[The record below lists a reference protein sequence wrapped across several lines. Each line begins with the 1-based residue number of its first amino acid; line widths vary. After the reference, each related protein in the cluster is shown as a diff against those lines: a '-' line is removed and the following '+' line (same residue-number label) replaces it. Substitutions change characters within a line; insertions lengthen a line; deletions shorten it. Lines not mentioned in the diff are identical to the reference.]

1 MFPDPISETS
11 NGVSQLFFLLC
22 WQPLLG
28 TINNLLTGLE
38 THQPE
43 SVKTVINDNNAQSFA
58 KTLLTQVPHYETLQY
73 WVVFRVMLHASVIPC
88 LILTALTHGAFPPT
102 LSHTQIPELHP
113 FNPSLTVWDTAM
125 GPGPSRTTF
134 QFFFPPH
141 PPLSGCLIHFNAFS
155 GLFTANRV
163 GVDVFTKQNRHA
175 FNVCAD
181 SKCQQHASYHHSSS
195 RGRCKVY
202 STFSSYPALSF
213 HL

>member
-1 MFPDPISETS
+1 
-11 NGVSQLFFLLC
+11 
-22 WQPLLG
+22 
-28 TINNLLTGLE
+28 
-38 THQPE
+38 
-43 SVKTVINDNNAQSFA
+43 
-58 KTLLTQVPHYETLQY
+58 
-73 WVVFRVMLHASVIPC
+73 MLHASVIPC
-88 LILTALTHGAFPPT
+88 LILTALTHGAFPHT
-102 LSHTQIPELHP
+102 LSHSFLSCILSILSSPGP
-113 FNPSLTVWDTAM
+113 TAM
-125 GPGPSRTTF
+125 GPGPSGTTF
-134 QFFFPPH
+134 QFFLPPH

-202 STFSSYPALSF
+202 SVFSSYPLLSI